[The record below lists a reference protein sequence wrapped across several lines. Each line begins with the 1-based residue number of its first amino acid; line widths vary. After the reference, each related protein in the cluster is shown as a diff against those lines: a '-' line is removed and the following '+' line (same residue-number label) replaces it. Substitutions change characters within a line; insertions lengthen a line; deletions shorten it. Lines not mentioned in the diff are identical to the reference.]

1 VLGDFSDRFEEYMR
15 KQLQEMLVWGMN
27 PAKILFGTDWPI
39 SSMESYL
46 KFMDELRMPAK
57 DKRMILAENAAK
69 VFKIPLKSDVTGVSS
84 LLRPFLNNGD

>member
-1 VLGDFSDRFEEYMR
+1 MR

-57 DKRMILAENAAK
+57 DKRMIMAENSAK

-84 LLRPFLNNGD
+84 LLRPFLTNGD